1 MRTDLKNLKL
11 ARNINMG
18 QIRIEGIRWSSYDQR
33 TWLGEAGDRVY
44 TIKPAVCGWVL
55 EAGGVK
61 EMHPTLESAKQRA
74 QQDHRIRSERMMMT
88 MGPKYREYDEKIG
101 GV

>member
-1 MRTDLKNLKL
+1 ME
-11 ARNINMG
+11 
-18 QIRIEGIRWSSYDQR
+18 QIRNEGIRWSSYDQR

-44 TIKPAVCGWVL
+44 TIKTAVCGWVL

-61 EMHPTLESAKQRA
+61 EIHPTLESAKQRA
-74 QQDHRIRSERMMMT
+74 QQDHRIRSERMRMT